1 MRAIVMVAAG
11 GMIGAV
17 LRYLVNVGVVKLA
30 GQGFPL
36 ATMIVNILGSFVMG
50 ALVAAMALSWNAS
63 QEVRLFLAVGLLG
76 SFTTFSTFSLDVF
89 TLYERQ
95 AYMPL
100 LLYVLGSF
108 TLSLMGLVLGLAA
121 ARRLILSL

>member
-100 LLYVLGSF
+100 LVYVLGSF
-108 TLSLMGLVLGLAA
+108 TLSLTGLVLGLAV

>member
-1 MRAIVMVAAG
+1 MRAIMMVAAG

-17 LRYLVNVGVVKLA
+17 LRYLVNVAVVKFS
-30 GQGFPL
+30 GHGFPL
-36 ATMIVNILGSFVMG
+36 ATMIVNIVGSFAMG
-50 ALVAAMALSWNAS
+50 VLVAAMALSWNAS

-95 AYMPL
+95 AYGPL
-100 LLYVLGSF
+100 FAYILGSF
-108 TLSLMGLVLGLAA
+108 ALSLTGLILGLALV
-121 ARRLILSL
+121 RRFLIS

>member
-50 ALVAAMALSWNAS
+50 TLVAVMALSWNAN

-108 TLSLMGLVLGLAA
+108 TLSLMGLVLGLAV

>member
-17 LRYLVNVGVVKLA
+17 LRHLVNLGVVKFA

-95 AYMPL
+95 AYIPL

-108 TLSLMGLVLGLAA
+108 TLSLMGLVLGLAV

>member
-17 LRYLVNVGVVKLA
+17 LRYLVNVGVIKLA

-50 ALVAAMALSWNAS
+50 ALVAAMALSWNAN

-108 TLSLMGLVLGLAA
+108 TLSLMGLVLGLAV